1 MKRLFDILI
10 LGGFAA
16 VLSYSGAQAA
26 FTEEIYTGRQKDGV
40 LILPKKL
47 ALECPDFDITKDD
60 AVAECVNKLLRM
72 NKAAKAYEAGD
83 AVEIFREA
91 YRQMN
96 SEYNQI
102 ALTKK
107 HLAGDVENQI
117 EKETGEDKLDGAF
130 ADKGERIRKKQEQSV
145 NLSAMATKNM
155 VDMLDVYSSSIALQN
170 MHYIYTYEFS
180 KDSAAVPEKEDK

>member
-16 VLSYSGAQAA
+16 VLSCGSAQAA

-117 EKETGEDKLDGAF
+117 EKETGEDKMDGAF

-155 VDMLDVYSSSIALQN
+155 VDLMDVYSSSIALQN

-180 KDSAAVPEKEDK
+180 KDSAAVPEKED